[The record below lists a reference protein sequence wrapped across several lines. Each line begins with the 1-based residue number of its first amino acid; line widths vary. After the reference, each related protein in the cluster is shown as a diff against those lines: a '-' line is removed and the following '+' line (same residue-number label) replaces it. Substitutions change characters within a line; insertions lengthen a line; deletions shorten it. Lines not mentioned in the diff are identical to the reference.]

1 MRDIFSNLIIAF
13 YILELQLLF
22 PLFAYVCTPVAI
34 ILLYFRKLYGK
45 NSSYNFSHEN
55 KPTSFAP
62 RLKILFIFTDNPTIK
77 IGMGQ
82 HHPTIAFV
90 ISYLL
95 LAGVD

>member
-1 MRDIFSNLIIAF
+1 MYVLPLSL
-13 YILELQLLF
+13 YCHILENCMVRIAPVILF
-22 PLFAYVCTPVAI
+22 
-34 ILLYFRKLYGK
+34 
-45 NSSYNFSHEN
+45 HEN

-62 RLKILFIFTDNPTIK
+62 RLKILFIFADNPTIK

-95 LAGVD
+95 LAGAD